1 MPSDNFIRGARFRF
15 LTPSYDRLSR
25 LVGLGERF
33 RAFEVRAVGPLDGKR
48 VLDVGCGTGALLVAL
63 RREAKPARLVGVDP
77 DPDMLAQ
84 AEPKLRA
91 AGVAAELLRGSAD
104 ALPFPDGSFDVVV
117 SSLMFHHLDA
127 ATKRGALREW
137 RRVLAPGGA
146 LVLVDF
152 GAPRNALLRVVS
164 WPLGLFEHVA
174 DNLRGR
180 IPALLDEAGF
190 ACREVGRYG
199 GVVAALA
206 ATPRASTASGARS
219 ASKP

>member
-1 MPSDNFIRGARFRF
+1 MYRNPWSVRSS
-15 LTPSYDRLSR
+15 TPSGTRFAIHDREELVEAGAARGSR
-25 LVGLGERF
+25 SRSGHA
-33 RAFEVRAVGPLDGKR
+33 RAGRA
-48 VLDVGCGTGALLVAL
+48 
-63 RREAKPARLVGVDP
+63 EAPGGGRGGRDPAR
-77 DPDMLAQ
+77 
-84 AEPKLRA
+84 
-91 AGVAAELLRGSAD
+91 SAD

-152 GAPRNALLRVVS
+152 GAPRSALLRVVL
-164 WPLGLFEHVA
+164 WPVGLFEHVT

-199 GVVAALA
+199 GRGRSPRGDASSEHAVRSAARLGA
-206 ATPRASTASGARS
+206 LSREPIRTTRPRA
-219 ASKP
+219 